1 MRLVPAVIAVAAL
14 VPCTLLAVPA
24 AAQHDHGGPAATD
37 SPPLFEGLS
46 PLTHP
51 VTTAAPQAQKYFD
64 QGLRLSYAFN
74 HDEAGRAF
82 REAARLDPDCAMAY
96 WGQALVLG
104 PNINLPMSAEA
115 EAAAYAAVLKAQE
128 RAAKASEPER
138 AYIAA
143 LARRYDAVPGA
154 NRAARD
160 SAYADAMRDLMK
172 RYPNDIDAA
181 VLCAEALMDLRPW
194 DLWTLDG
201 KPQPGTDEIV
211 AILEKALRTNPEH
224 IGAIHLYVHTVEAS
238 PNPGRASEHADRL
251 AKLAPAAGHLVHMP
265 THIHLRTGR
274 YEDAQQYNAR
284 AIAADRAYIGQGKV
298 ANTYTMMYYPHNIH
312 MRWSALCMQGRRR
325 DALDAARDLARALP
339 DSLVQAMPMVEFF
352 RVAHS
357 LTQVRFGLW
366 EEILRE
372 PAPPAGMPVIRAGW
386 HYARGMA
393 LAAKGKTTEAAA
405 ERDSV
410 SALAASLSGEIYF
423 GLNQA
428 APVFRFA
435 AMLLSGEIM
444 ARSGRADEAIVL
456 LTRASGMQDSL
467 RYDEPPPWNTTARQS
482 LGAVY
487 LTAGRAKE
495 AEGVYREDLARHPE
509 NGWSLY
515 GLTQALRAQKMKNGA
530 AAAEKR
536 FRAAWTHADV
546 TLAASRY

>member
-1 MRLVPAVIAVAAL
+1 MKRLAIAVIACA
-14 VPCTLLAVPA
+14 LLAAPA
-24 AAQHDHGGPAATD
+24 AGQHDHGSTTASAPEAP
-37 SPPLFEGLS
+37 PPLFDGLS
-46 PLTHP
+46 ALTHK
-51 VTTAAPQAQKYFD
+51 VTTSVPQAQKYFD
-64 QGLRLSYAFN
+64 QGLRLAYAFN

-104 PNINLPMSAEA
+104 PNINLPMSVEA
-115 EAAAYAAVLKAQE
+115 ETAAYAAILKAQE

-143 LARRYDAVPGA
+143 LARRYDAVAGM
-154 NRAARD
+154 NRAGHD
-160 SAYADAMRDLMK
+160 SSYADGMRNLAK
-172 RYPNDIDAA
+172 QYPQDVDAT

-194 DLWTLDG
+194 DLWKKDG
-201 KPQPGTDEIV
+201 TPQPGTDEIV
-211 AILEKALRTNPEH
+211 ALLEKTLRAHPDH
-224 IGAIHLYVHTVEAS
+224 IGAIHLYIHAVEAS
-238 PNPGRASEHADRL
+238 PNPGRATPYADRL

-274 YEDAQQYNAR
+274 YEDAQLYNAR
-284 AIAADRAYIGQGKV
+284 AIAADRMYIGQEKT
-298 ANTYTMMYYPHNIH
+298 ANTYTLMYYPHNIH
-312 MRWSALCMQGRRR
+312 MRWSALSMQGRRR
-325 DALDAARDLARALP
+325 DALDAARELDDAVP
-339 DSLVQAMPMVEFF
+339 DSVLRAMPMAEFF

-372 PAPPAGMPVIRAGW
+372 QAPPSGMPLRAAAW

-393 LAAKGKTTEAAA
+393 FAAKEDTKQASA

-410 SALAASLSGEIYF
+410 SAIAGSLTDDVYF
-423 GLNQA
+423 SLNPA

-444 ARSGRADEAIVL
+444 ARSGRADEAVVL
-456 LTRASGMQDSL
+456 LTQAAGMQDSL
-467 RYDEPPPWNTTARQS
+467 RYDEPPPWNATARQS
-482 LGAVY
+482 LGAV
-487 LTAGRAKE
+487 LLAAGRAQE
-495 AEGVYREDLARHPE
+495 AEAVYREDLARYPE

-515 GLTQALRAQKMKNGA
+515 GLTQALRAQKRKKDA
-530 AAAEKR
+530 TATEKR
-536 FRAAWTHADV
+536 FHTAWAHADV